1 MEIRRMTAD
10 DVIQVAALE
19 SEIFSDPWKEKDI
32 FSCVTAP
39 TGICYS
45 AVSDGRVI
53 AYVIGTMIAPEGEI
67 YRIATAEGYRRRG
80 IAYRLLDYAVKC
92 EKGRGLECLFLE
104 VRSQNIPARN
114 LYRAY
119 GFKEIGERKNYYSNP
134 TDNAVIMLRA
144 NSVDMKY

>member
-1 MEIRRMTAD
+1 MEIRRMIAD
-10 DVIQVAALE
+10 DVPEVAGLE
-19 SEIFSDPWKEKDI
+19 AEIFSDPWREKDI
-32 FSCVTAP
+32 FSCVTTP

-53 AYVIGTMIAPEGEI
+53 AYVIGRMIAPEGEI
-67 YRIATAEGYRRRG
+67 YRIATAPQYRRRG

-92 EKGRGLECLFLE
+92 EKGKGLECLFLE
-104 VRSQNIPARN
+104 VRSQNIAARN

-134 TDNAVIMLRA
+134 TDNAIVMLRA
-144 NSVDMKY
+144 NSADMKF